1 MFSIHGSCVF
11 TNSFRRENK
20 IADPKSI
27 YPNHNY
33 NHGEFIRVDIELKT
47 QNKQQVWWTQKEEK
61 LFKISF

>member
-27 YPNHNY
+27 YANYNY

-47 QNKQQVWWTQKEEK
+47 QNKQQVW
-61 LFKISF
+61 